1 MWWLQ
6 GVKAVI
12 ALVVVAVVVPLMVGV
27 LMELVIVIPLRVPL
41 HQTPIL
47 FLWQVSVTTDVIIII
62 SHYFFTA
69 LLKDTAIYTKH
80 VSKVYIRQR

>member
-1 MWWLQ
+1 MQ
-6 GVKAVI
+6 GLKALI

-47 FLWQVSVTTDVIIII
+47 FLWQVGGG
-62 SHYFFTA
+62 
-69 LLKDTAIYTKH
+69 
-80 VSKVYIRQR
+80 VSWS

>member
-1 MWWLQ
+1 MKASLKYGITTLLFLIYTLQ
-6 GVKAVI
+6 GLKALI

-47 FLWQVSVTTDVIIII
+47 FLWQV
-62 SHYFFTA
+62 
-69 LLKDTAIYTKH
+69 
-80 VSKVYIRQR
+80 RECWE

>member
-1 MWWLQ
+1 M
-6 GVKAVI
+6 KAVI

-47 FLWQVSVTTDVIIII
+47 FLWQVSVTNDIII
-62 SHYFFTA
+62 SHCFLPHYLRTLQYTQNMCWTGVNLYVFT
-69 LLKDTAIYTKH
+69 L
-80 VSKVYIRQR
+80 